1 MRTFDQALADD
12 ICKRIAAGE
21 TARTICKE
29 LTLSSQTL
37 YLWISQREDFAKQ
50 YACAKEHQA
59 EVIADEIME
68 IADDVDFASESGNAA
83 VQAARLRVDTRKWL
97 LSKLLPKKYGDRIEN
112 RLAGPEGEALK
123 IVVTGIRPT
132 EENSK

>member
-1 MRTFDQALADD
+1 MRDFDQSIADTICTRIAHGETSRS
-12 ICKRIAAGE
+12 ICKDL
-21 TARTICKE
+21 KF
-29 LTLSSQTL
+29 SSQTL
-37 YLWISQREDFAKQ
+37 WLWISQREDFAKQ
-50 YACAKEHQA
+50 YACAKERQA

-112 RLAGPEGEALK
+112 RHAGPEGEPLK

-132 EENSK
+132 EENT